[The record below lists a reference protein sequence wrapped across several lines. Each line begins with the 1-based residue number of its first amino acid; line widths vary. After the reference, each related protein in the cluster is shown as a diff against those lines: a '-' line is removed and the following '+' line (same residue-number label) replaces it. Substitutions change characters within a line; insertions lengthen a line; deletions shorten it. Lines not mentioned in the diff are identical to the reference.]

1 MFPSGASSGQ
11 EHLSCS
17 SRAFVC
23 REAEVEGFDQLGILK
38 ANIFKMEVEKRT
50 PISLVGGLEHE
61 FYFPQ

>member
-38 ANIFKMEVEKRT
+38 ANIFKMEVEKT
-50 PISLVGGLEHE
+50 NANITGWWFGT
-61 FYFPQ
+61 